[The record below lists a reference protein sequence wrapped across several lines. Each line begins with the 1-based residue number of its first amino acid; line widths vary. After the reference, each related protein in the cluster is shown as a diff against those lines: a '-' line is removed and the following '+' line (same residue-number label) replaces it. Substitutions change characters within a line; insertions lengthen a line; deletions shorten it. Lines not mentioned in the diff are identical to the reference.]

1 MALLIGCWNELKGKV
16 YIVGAGPGD
25 PDLITV
31 KALNILKEADVV
43 IYDRLIPKRI
53 LNNCRNDC
61 ELIYAGKSPGKHE
74 MEQEEINEIIVK
86 KAIEGKKVIR
96 LKGGDPY
103 VFGRGEEECYYVI
116 KHGIECE
123 VIPGIPSFIGAS
135 VYSGIPL
142 TNRSLSS
149 SFSVIT
155 GREAKEKSRKTVKVE
170 EIAKFSDTIVVMMG
184 ISTLKENLE
193 KIGNARGYDEM
204 CAIIINATTENQ
216 KVITGSI
223 KEILESYDKLG
234 IENPAIIIVGKT
246 ITMRDN
252 LWKKS

>member
-1 MALLIGCWNELKGKV
+1 LKGKA

-31 KALNILKEADVV
+31 KALKILKEADVV
-43 IYDRLIPKRI
+43 IYDRLIPLKV
-53 LNNCRNDC
+53 LDYCKNDC

-86 KAIEGKKVIR
+86 KTMEGKKVVR

-103 VFGRGEEECYYVI
+103 IFGRGEEECYYVI
-116 KHGIECE
+116 THGIDCE
-123 VIPGIPSFIGAS
+123 VVPGIPSFIGAS

-142 TNRSLSS
+142 TNRKLSS

-155 GREAKEKSRKTVKVE
+155 GREAEEKHSKTVKVE
-170 EIAKFSDTIVVMMG
+170 EIAKSSDTIVIMMG
-184 ISTLKENLE
+184 VSTLKENLE
-193 KIGNARGYDEM
+193 KIANVRGYDES
-204 CAIIINATTENQ
+204 CAIVMNATTEMQ
-216 KVITGSI
+216 KVVTGSI
-223 KEILESYDKLG
+223 KEVLDNYDKLSL
-234 IENPAIIIVGKT
+234 ENPAIIIVGKT
-246 ITMRDN
+246 IKMRDN